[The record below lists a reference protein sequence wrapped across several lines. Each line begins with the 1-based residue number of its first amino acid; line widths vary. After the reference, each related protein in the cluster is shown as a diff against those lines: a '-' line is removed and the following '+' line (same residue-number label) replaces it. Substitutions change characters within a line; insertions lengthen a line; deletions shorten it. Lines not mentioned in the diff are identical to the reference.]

1 MNPADFIKQYDKV
14 IQDSNTAQN
23 TVDEEDDFG
32 FMDFFGDADEDVSS
46 ETETAEEDDDF
57 AFFDLDEDDEACEPT
72 QELAGTTQKET
83 KSIESFIKSVTIE
96 KSSVDTL
103 QANNLREAFF
113 KDLYDDDYEIVQDDV
128 IETFHK
134 AFGILYNDEYSAFS
148 KYLHIYY
155 GIRLTSEELQDLESI
170 LNSET
175 IKLVRLPHRNVTK
188 GEILAIQL
196 QKDATFFDS
205 NAIKEFSLEARDT
218 SLIIQLE
225 QQGKL
230 KYDDLKKYAFNEDVL
245 NAYLY
250 LVFRDEFDESEFS
263 NVIKTPQNINTYV
276 EIVTNGPVQLRSLLS
291 LDRFDEIYSVVK
303 HNCSDEML
311 NLVTKYKYSP
321 YLFEIVNAFSLGV
334 FSEEFIS
341 SFLMEKSKINSFA
354 AADYG
359 QGLLPTSLLNN
370 FKGNYYLTKCIV
382 DMNSLYLDT
391 DLVKPLISDSEKLV
405 VLHDYVVCLLD
416 NYHLGN
422 ITYDDYKRY
431 LLLLGLQQNYK
442 LIQTILKNGVQ
453 LVSFNVFWF
462 TNFLARFGVENIAL
476 PSGIGDLLV
485 VRSDS
490 KGNNDQILSVQ
501 DLLCRV
507 HKVLEIIQDKLGSDF
522 NLSVNSHGLVLYKA
536 GLDIESMSQKT
547 MQLYAFANSSINT
560 YLQNAEE
567 CSKNKFIEIP
577 SILNILESN
586 FIQPLQQ
593 FDILEQAAI
602 DLSMNI
608 KEYMNY
614 DKLLSLIKIKY
625 PEFLPITNSMYIS
638 ILLKIM
644 QRIIMLPQR
653 GLIHFNFLHMFF
665 RVAFKNKYIANFNVT
680 DATFNR
686 IGDTLLVETIGVV
699 GYASCPLR
707 EILLHFD
714 DYINKLA
721 ANSTR
726 ITLDLVTFDK
736 ISIRRF
742 E

>member
-1 MNPADFIKQYDKV
+1 M
-14 IQDSNTAQN
+14 
-23 TVDEEDDFG
+23 
-32 FMDFFGDADEDVSS
+32 
-46 ETETAEEDDDF
+46 
-57 AFFDLDEDDEACEPT
+57 
-72 QELAGTTQKET
+72 
-83 KSIESFIKSVTIE
+83 
-96 KSSVDTL
+96 
-103 QANNLREAFF
+103 
-113 KDLYDDDYEIVQDDV
+113 YDDDYEIVQDDV

-148 KYLHIYY
+148 KYLHIYH

-250 LVFRDEFDESEFS
+250 LVFRDEFDVSEFS
-263 NVIKTPQNINTYV
+263 NVIKTPQNINAYV

-311 NLVTKYKYSP
+311 NLVTKYKNSP

-370 FKGNYYLTKCIV
+370 FKGNYYL
-382 DMNSLYLDT
+382 
-391 DLVKPLISDSEKLV
+391 
-405 VLHDYVVCLLD
+405 
-416 NYHLGN
+416 
-422 ITYDDYKRY
+422 
-431 LLLLGLQQNYK
+431 
-442 LIQTILKNGVQ
+442 
-453 LVSFNVFWF
+453 
-462 TNFLARFGVENIAL
+462 
-476 PSGIGDLLV
+476 
-485 VRSDS
+485 
-490 KGNNDQILSVQ
+490 
-501 DLLCRV
+501 
-507 HKVLEIIQDKLGSDF
+507 
-522 NLSVNSHGLVLYKA
+522 
-536 GLDIESMSQKT
+536 
-547 MQLYAFANSSINT
+547 SINT